1 MIRVARARV
10 TIRDVA
16 EAAGVSATTVS
27 HALNGKGEVS
37 PATIERVR
45 AAARRL
51 GYRPSPTARA
61 LRQGR
66 NGALVLI
73 LPREDGR
80 EVARQIVALD
90 YYMAIAATAAS
101 VAFEHQRALI
111 LPPELTTAEDWESIN
126 PDGVLLC
133 DPIAS
138 DPQIELLESIGIP
151 VVSIERDAGRP
162 DRVHYVAG
170 DNTANT
176 RLVLAHLR
184 EQGARRIAL
193 LTTAW
198 TRAWSIDID
207 DAYSA
212 WCAETGFPDLRVR
225 VPVQFDNRA
234 AYQAACHLLDGPEP
248 PDAIYAP
255 AEGYTNGVLTA
266 CRERGL
272 RIPQDVLVVGGI
284 DGREARESEPAV
296 TALDLHPDR
305 QAAAAVHLLIDRID
319 GRDAQGPI
327 QVPSTLQVRASST
340 RRSVTQLPET
350 PDTNESG

>member
-1 MIRVARARV
+1 VARARV
-10 TIRDVA
+10 TIHDVA
-16 EAAGVSATTVS
+16 DAVGVSATTVS

-37 PATIERVR
+37 PVTVERVR
-45 AAARRL
+45 AAAHRL
-51 GYRPSPTARA
+51 GYRPSATARA
-61 LRQGR
+61 LRRGR
-66 NGALVLI
+66 NGSLVLI

-101 VAFEHQRALI
+101 AAFEHQRALV
-111 LPPELTTAEDWESIN
+111 LPPELTTAEDWESID
-126 PDGVLLC
+126 PEGVLLC

-162 DRVHYVAG
+162 DRVDFVSG

-176 RLVLAHLR
+176 RLVLEHLR
-184 EQGARRIAL
+184 SQGARRIAL

-212 WCAETGFPDLRVR
+212 WCTETGFADLRVR
-225 VPVQFDNRA
+225 VPVQFDHRA
-234 AYQAACHLLDGPEP
+234 AYQAACQLFDGAEP

-255 AEGYTNGVLTA
+255 AEGYTSGVVAA
-266 CRERGL
+266 CRDRGL

-305 QAAAAVHLLIDRID
+305 QAEAAVELLISRID
-319 GRDAQGPI
+319 GRNVREPVY
-327 QVPSTLQVRASST
+327 VPSTLRVRASSARQST
-340 RRSVTQLPET
+340 
-350 PDTNESG
+350 

>member
-1 MIRVARARV
+1 MARARV

-327 QVPSTLQVRASST
+327 QIPSTLQVRASST

>member
-1 MIRVARARV
+1 M

-16 EAAGVSATTVS
+16 VAAGVSATTVS

-37 PATIERVR
+37 PTTVERVR
-45 AAARRL
+45 GAAHRL
-51 GYRPSPTARA
+51 GYRPSATAQA
-61 LRQGR
+61 LRRGR
-66 NGALVLI
+66 TGSLVLI

-101 VAFEHQRALI
+101 AAFEHNRALV
-111 LPPELTTAEDWESIN
+111 LPPELTTAADWAAIN

-138 DPQIELLESIGIP
+138 DPQIELLESIGVP

-170 DNTANT
+170 DNAANT
-176 RLVLAHLR
+176 RQVLEHLQ

-207 DAYSA
+207 DAYRE

-225 VPVQFDNRA
+225 VPVQFDHRA
-234 AYQAACHLLDGPEP
+234 TYQAARKLLDGAEP

-255 AEGYTNGVLTA
+255 AEGYTNGVAAA
-266 CRERGL
+266 CRDRGM
-272 RIPQDVLVVGGI
+272 RIPQDVMVVGGI
-284 DGREARESEPAV
+284 DGREARESDPPV

-305 QAAAAVHLLIDRID
+305 QAEAAVELLIDRID
-319 GRDAQGPI
+319 GHEANGPVY
-327 QVPSTLQVRASST
+327 VPSTLQVRASSL
-340 RRSVTQLPET
+340 RRS
-350 PDTNESG
+350 S

>member
-1 MIRVARARV
+1 MARARV

-45 AAARRL
+45 AVARRL

>member
-1 MIRVARARV
+1 MARARV

>member
-1 MIRVARARV
+1 MARARV

-255 AEGYTNGVLTA
+255 AEGYTNGALTA

>member
-1 MIRVARARV
+1 MPVARARV

-16 EAAGVSATTVS
+16 DAAGVSATTVS

-37 PATIERVR
+37 PVTIERVR
-45 AAARRL
+45 AVAHRL
-51 GYRPSPTARA
+51 GYRPSATARA
-61 LRQGR
+61 LRRGR
-66 NGALVLI
+66 NGSLVLI

-101 VAFEHQRALI
+101 AAFEHQRALV
-111 LPPELTTAEDWESIN
+111 LPPELTTAEEWEAIN

-138 DPQIELLESIGIP
+138 DPQIELLEGIGIP

-170 DNTANT
+170 DNAANT
-176 RLVLAHLR
+176 RLVLEHLR
-184 EQGARRIAL
+184 AQGARRIAL

-207 DAYSA
+207 EAYSA
-212 WCAETGFPDLRVR
+212 WCKETGFPDLRVR
-225 VPVQFDNRA
+225 VPVQFDHRA
-234 AYQAACHLLDGPEP
+234 GYQAACRLFDGPEP
-248 PDAIYAP
+248 PDAIYAT
-255 AEGYTNGVLTA
+255 AEGYTNGVVTA

-272 RIPQDVLVVGGI
+272 RVPQDVLVVGGI

-296 TALDLHPDR
+296 TAIDLHPDR
-305 QAAAAVHLLIDRID
+305 QAEAAVELLIDRID
-319 GRDAQGPI
+319 GGDVRGPVY
-327 QVPSTLQVRASST
+327 VPSTLRVRASSA
-340 RRSVTQLPET
+340 RQ
-350 PDTNESG
+350 